1 MAPLIAALIRLPALV
16 DQILNL
22 RDEIEIEFAL
32 IHSEEF
38 SFTART
44 SPHSGLSDGL
54 SDGL

>member
-22 RDEIEIEFAL
+22 RDKIEIEFAL

-38 SFTART
+38 SFTARY
-44 SPHSGLSDGL
+44 SSLSGLSDGL

>member
-38 SFTART
+38 SFTAGY
-44 SPHSGLSDGL
+44 SSLSGLSDGF

>member
-1 MAPLIAALIRLPALV
+1 MAPLIAALFRLPALV